1 MPIASIALIVLLL
14 IHALTLQT
22 TEADHYCGFG
32 SCLVCFN
39 VYEITRDENCRDLAS
54 RWHVSLKDF
63 TSVNRRLAMAVGNF
77 RFETFED
84 RTVSVDDNRTNH
96 SDWHKR
102 LHLVDAYSYYLI
114 PVGKI
119 QL

>member
-1 MPIASIALIVLLL
+1 MLTILLMMN
-14 IHALTLQT
+14 ALTLQT
-22 TEADHYCGFG
+22 AEADHYCGFG

-84 RTVSVDDNRTNH
+84 RTSNCFSGRQ
-96 SDWHKR
+96 SDKPFR
-102 LHLVDAYSYYLI
+102 LAQTFEFAPRGRVFLLY
-114 PVGKI
+114 
-119 QL
+119 